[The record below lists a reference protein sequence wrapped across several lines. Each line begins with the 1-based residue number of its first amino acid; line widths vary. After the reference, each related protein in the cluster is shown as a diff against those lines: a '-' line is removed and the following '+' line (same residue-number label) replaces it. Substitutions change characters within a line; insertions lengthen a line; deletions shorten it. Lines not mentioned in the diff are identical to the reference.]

1 MQGRELPEVRSL
13 HCPEVQ
19 KFSETASIFGC
30 SDVFCLPSKFL
41 VFCCGRDANVR
52 QRVSK
57 SARSPVMDD
66 IDMPVHLSQVSGG
79 FPTVESFAAR
89 DISAWSRAL
98 EKLSRAAR
106 RL

>member
-30 SDVFCLPSKFL
+30 SDL